1 MRSTVN
7 TMKKIVFALALLA
20 STISIAHEMVPTYPK
35 WKPSGLYNGVVT
47 TTIEIF
53 NKRADV
59 EYYEIGVFDRD
70 WQPLYFVADY
80 KVIRLKYLASASID
94 VYISKENKDRAEYIC
109 SRSKIRKGG
118 ESRTAVS
125 SRICSR
131 FKKE

>member
-1 MRSTVN
+1 
-7 TMKKIVFALALLA
+7 MKKIAFVIALLL
-20 STISIAHEMVPTYPK
+20 SSISFAHEMVPTYPK
-35 WKPSGLYNGVVT
+35 WKPSGLYDNVVT

-53 NKRADV
+53 NKRSDV

-80 KVIRLKYLASASID
+80 KVVRLKYLASASID
-94 VYISKENKDRAEYIC
+94 VYISKENRDRAEYIC
-109 SRSKIRKGG
+109 SRSKLRKSE